1 MEVIDSVER
10 EADGGERAREPAP
23 IRLRHGGGTQRS
35 ACSQTSRGSCGRNRK
50 GVTAGT
56 ERHCKSVHTRR
67 YAVRLA
73 RRECVS
79 ASEDR
84 ARGRTAAAGMVP
96 GMAGMVPFSWCGTSG
111 GVSTYIH
118 AKKNVHSGPAF
129 QDTSVLWR
137 SKCSK
142 TSPVLC
148 GEDAVSQLFAPNG
161 KIPQRHTIYIPSLT
175 IFTKRLPKKACVRR
189 GHWPGAR
196 HIAACARHGIYV
208 ALCTRWHPRR
218 ILPHEQHTIAGCL
231 CARAA
236 VRAFVAGV
244 IPCSWQRR
252 VWASS
257 RPSPSAFSVQVVDD
271 SVVLQPSRRTLRRSL
286 G

>member
-67 YAVRLA
+67 YAVPCAWQGASACPQVKVGRGDGPQ
-73 RRECVS
+73 RR
-79 ASEDR
+79 AWFR
-84 ARGRTAAAGMVP
+84 AWRAWFLSRGVGRAAGSP
-96 GMAGMVPFSWCGTSG
+96 L
-111 GVSTYIH
+111 YIH

-161 KIPQRHTIYIPSLT
+161 KIPQRHTIYTPSLT
-175 IFTKRLPKKACVRR
+175 IFKKGLRSPWTLARR
-189 GHWPGAR
+189 TAYRRVCTTR
-196 HIAACARHGIYV
+196 HICCALYQVAPPTNSATRAAHNSGMFV
-208 ALCTRWHPRR
+208 CTRCCACLRCRRHPLQLAEESMGKLSPVP
-218 ILPHEQHTIAGCL
+218 ICFL
-231 CARAA
+231 C
-236 VRAFVAGV
+236 
-244 IPCSWQRR
+244 
-252 VWASS
+252 SS
-257 RPSPSAFSVQVVDD
+257 CR
-271 SVVLQPSRRTLRRSL
+271 
-286 G
+286 

>member
-175 IFTKRLPKKACVRR
+175 IFTKKGFQKRLAFAVDT
-189 GHWPGAR
+189 GQA
-196 HIAACARHGIYV
+196 HGIS
-208 ALCTRWHPRR
+208 PRVHDTAYMLR
-218 ILPHEQHTIAGCL
+218 FVPGGTPDEFCHT
-231 CARAA
+231 
-236 VRAFVAGV
+236 
-244 IPCSWQRR
+244 
-252 VWASS
+252 SS
-257 RPSPSAFSVQVVDD
+257 TQ
-271 SVVLQPSRRTLRRSL
+271 
-286 G
+286 